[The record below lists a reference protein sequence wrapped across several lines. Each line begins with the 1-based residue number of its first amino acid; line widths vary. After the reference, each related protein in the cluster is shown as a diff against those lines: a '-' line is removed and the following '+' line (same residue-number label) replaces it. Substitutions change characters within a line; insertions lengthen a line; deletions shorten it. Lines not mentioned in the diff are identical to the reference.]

1 MSNSFNQFLPSVT
14 FHTETSRLI
23 CKANQMTG
31 FYMKCNTRVN
41 LSNNCSALFICFFT
55 LLIFL
60 PIIYAKIFGYILL
73 TFLSFRSSSQHI
85 DLTAKW
91 RGDMKLSVS
100 QMIVLDVPRI
110 FGTRSMSNVRLD
122 GEVNI
127 YLISLQHLVDSENYC
142 TFCSKDE
149 LGSLL
154 QFPKDLQL
162 MPEQLFRR
170 TNSVTS
176 CAQKKVKTNV

>member
-1 MSNSFNQFLPSVT
+1 MSNSFNQFLPSAT
-14 FHTETSRLI
+14 FHTKTSRLI

-85 DLTAKW
+85 DVTAKW

-110 FGTRSMSNVRLD
+110 SGTRSMSNVRLD

-149 LGSLL
+149 LGVDHFQLWIRHYSYRLQVSNFSKKELL
-154 QFPKDLQL
+154 YCNSP
-162 MPEQLFRR
+162 R
-170 TNSVTS
+170 TYD
-176 CAQKKVKTNV
+176 

>member
-1 MSNSFNQFLPSVT
+1 MSNSFNQFLPP
-14 FHTETSRLI
+14 SRLI

-100 QMIVLDVPRI
+100 QMIVLDVPRT
-110 FGTRSMSNVRLD
+110 FGTRSMSNVRFD

-127 YLISLQHLVDSENYC
+127 YLISLQHLVDSENCC

-149 LGSLL
+149 LRVDH
-154 QFPKDLQL
+154 FQL
-162 MPEQLFRR
+162 
-170 TNSVTS
+170 
-176 CAQKKVKTNV
+176 